1 MDSRRPQLSA
11 GGEPYLCDVFADAAR
26 LQRLLRNLPAPQ
38 RAAAASRL
46 AAAGE
51 HARPGMSLRVAV
63 GAAEK
68 GVELIVATLNAPS
81 HGTVP
86 AQASPAV
93 DARAAAALCRRVQA
107 LHAGS
112 DGAVGSASSVAA
124 ARFADSTAALTTTGR
139 GGQRAGDLSAACT
152 TFRNNRGESTQLILG
167 RSTGE
172 GSMALCRSHFRSWS
186 ALCQARGPRKHE
198 LATLERRAAEEE
210 GRGEGE
216 GLILRGRN

>member
-1 MDSRRPQLSA
+1 MDSRRPQLSV
-11 GGEPYLCDVFADAAR
+11 GGEPCLCDVFADAAR

-46 AAAGE
+46 ATAG
-51 HARPGMSLRVAV
+51 PGMSLRVAV

-139 GGQRAGDLSAACT
+139 GGLRAGDLSAACT
-152 TFRNNRGESTQLILG
+152 TFRNNHGESTQLILG

-198 LATLERRAAEEE
+198 LATLERRAAEEV
-210 GRGEGE
+210 
-216 GLILRGRN
+216 GLL